1 MAEKQVRW
9 TSIAFNDKIEIL
21 EYWVNRNQSTTFSE
35 KLDLLIDNALDQVK
49 EFPDHGKKTEYK
61 NIRIK
66 IVRSYLMYY
75 LVENDFITVV
85 RIWDPKKDPKEFKLG

>member
-35 KLDLLIDNALDQVK
+35 KLDLLIDNALDQV
-49 EFPDHGKKTEYK
+49 
-61 NIRIK
+61 
-66 IVRSYLMYY
+66 
-75 LVENDFITVV
+75 
-85 RIWDPKKDPKEFKLG
+85 